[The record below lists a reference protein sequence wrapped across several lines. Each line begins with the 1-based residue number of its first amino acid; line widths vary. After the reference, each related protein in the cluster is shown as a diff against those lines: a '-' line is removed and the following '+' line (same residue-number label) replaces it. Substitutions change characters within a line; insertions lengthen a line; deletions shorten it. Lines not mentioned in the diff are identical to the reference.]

1 MGAERSLPRL
11 LTSLLAVALL
21 LVACGKENESY
32 PSLVTEMVCLYTD
45 RDGTMTQMVTDDGTQ
60 YDISGQQLTG
70 YHASALYRGVCG
82 FVPDGSG
89 KAEIFTLMPVT
100 ALHEVKDAS
109 EIKRDPTDVISIW
122 RRGPFLNFHLS
133 PMTRGGEQSWAFF
146 KDSVR
151 ANSLGGSTYY
161 ISLIHN
167 QGDDVAAY
175 HENLYA
181 STFVD
186 SIALNRTA
194 ADSISVAVVTF
205 DGLRHYRV
213 SGE

>member
-1 MGAERSLPRL
+1 MA
-11 LTSLLAVALL
+11 LLAVALL

-82 FVPDGSG
+82 FVPDGSE
-89 KAEIFTLMPVT
+89 KAEIFTLMPV
-100 ALHEVKDAS
+100 
-109 EIKRDPTDVISIW
+109 SIW

-161 ISLIHN
+161 ISLIHD

-186 SIALNRTA
+186 SIAQNRTA